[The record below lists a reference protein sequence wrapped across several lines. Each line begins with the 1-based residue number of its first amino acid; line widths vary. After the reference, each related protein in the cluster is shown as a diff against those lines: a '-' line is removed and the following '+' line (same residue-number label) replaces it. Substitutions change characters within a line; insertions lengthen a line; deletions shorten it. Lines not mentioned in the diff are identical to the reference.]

1 MRISTTWNVPR
12 LRLWR
17 RCSAGQYD
25 ALGEASLE
33 DIGDDHLVKPSLVA
47 EEAFTNGRSMSW
59 RQARFIALRAD
70 G

>member
-1 MRISTTWNVPR
+1 
-12 LRLWR
+12 
-17 RCSAGQYD
+17 
-25 ALGEASLE
+25 LGEASLE